1 MKKRCLLYSFVLI
14 IVLILTNTKSIGQTG
29 VLISV
34 DKNNICP
41 EENILLSVKNYD
53 NPYPYALILVSFD
66 GTNYI
71 NLFTPGVGHELQL
84 LTYDPTRVSTI
95 FNYPTTEGNATT
107 SMRRV
112 YYKVEYWDDV
122 EHKTTPKFSNVIFI
136 DVKPSANVHSF
147 GFDNANQL
155 LCLNATALDIIPKN
169 PVGTL
174 FSWYKLT
181 PNALDFVE
189 VPGQINQTTSTLPSS
204 KIKTD
209 TIGVTYYRIIA
220 KYGTECP
227 ADTGSTKVTVIPD
240 NTISL
245 SSAVGTNN
253 QTKCINTAI
262 TNITYATTGATGASF
277 TGLPAGVTG
286 SWFNNV
292 VTISGTP
299 TVAGTFNYTVTL
311 SGGCSVITTTGI
323 ISVTPANTIS
333 LSSAV
338 GTNNQTLCINTAIT
352 NITYATTGAT
362 GAAFTGLPA
371 GVTGS
376 WLNNVVTIS
385 GTPSVAGTFN
395 YTVTLSGG
403 CSVITSTG
411 TITSNIN
418 TISLSSGVGTNNQTK
433 CINTAITNITYAT
446 TGAIGASFTGL
457 PAGVAGSWL
466 NNVVTISGTPTVAGT
481 FNYTVT
487 LTGGCSVIT
496 TTGIISVTPANTI
509 SLNSAVGTNNQTL
522 CINTAITNIA
532 YATTGATGATFTG
545 LPAGVT
551 GSWLNNVVTIS
562 GTPTVAGTFNYTVT
576 LTGGCSVITST
587 GTIISNINTIS
598 LSSGVGTNNQTKCI
612 NTAITNITYAT
623 TGPTGATFTGL
634 PAGVTGSWLNNVAT
648 ISGTPSVAGTFNYT
662 VTLTGGCSVITST
675 GTIISN
681 INTIILSSAVGTN
694 SQTLCIN
701 AAITNITYATTV
713 ATGAIFTGLP
723 AGVTGSWSNNV
734 VTIKGTP
741 TEAGTFNYTVT
752 LTGGCSDITANG
764 FLTIIP
770 DNTIS
775 LSSAIVTINQTL
787 CINTAITNVIFA
799 TTGATGAT
807 FTGLPAGV
815 TGSWLNNVVT
825 ISGTPTVAGTFNYT
839 VTLTGSCGLISAN
852 GYIKVNK
859 LPTIIANSNS
869 PYICYGDTLI
879 LFGSGGVIYNWDNN
893 VKNGVGFVP
902 KNTLIYNLV
911 GIDINGCQN
920 SDKIKIE
927 VVIKPVAEY
936 INSVKNNLMVQEAMN
951 LSPVQFLGAPP
962 FKYFWLTSSNAAII
976 DSNKFPTM
984 IVGSKVGVVAV
995 SFYII
1000 DARGCKSNVSE
1011 LLHLNIIAT
1020 DIKFEVPNAFMP
1032 TADYIENRTLRPSF
1046 NFAVKE
1052 VKYFKIFNRMG
1063 QLVYEVYNTTPEKII
1078 WNGIVN
1084 GNIQMSDVY
1093 VWIAEI
1099 SGLGEKSLVNKSGQ
1113 FLLLK

>member
-1 MKKRCLLYSFVLI
+1 MLI
-14 IVLILTNTKSIGQTG
+14 IVLILTNTKIIGQTG

-84 LTYDPTRVSTI
+84 LTYDPTRISTI
-95 FNYPTTEGNATT
+95 FNYPTTEGNTTT

-122 EHKTTPKFSNVIFI
+122 EHTTTPKFSNVIFI

-245 SSAVGTNN
+245 SSGVGTNN

-262 TNITYATTGATGASF
+262 TNITYATTGATGATF

-286 SWFNNV
+286 SWLNNV

-299 TVAGTFNYTVTL
+299 SVAGTFNYTVTL
-311 SGGCSVITTTGI
+311 TGGCSVITTTGI

-362 GAAFTGLPA
+362 GA
-371 GVTGS
+371 
-376 WLNNVVTIS
+376 
-385 GTPSVAGTFN
+385 
-395 YTVTLSGG
+395 
-403 CSVITSTG
+403 
-411 TITSNIN
+411 
-418 TISLSSGVGTNNQTK
+418 
-433 CINTAITNITYAT
+433 
-446 TGAIGASFTGL
+446 
-457 PAGVAGSWL
+457 
-466 NNVVTISGTPTVAGT
+466 
-481 FNYTVT
+481 
-487 LTGGCSVIT
+487 
-496 TTGIISVTPANTI
+496 
-509 SLNSAVGTNNQTL
+509 
-522 CINTAITNIA
+522 
-532 YATTGATGATFTG
+532 TFTG

-551 GSWLNNVVTIS
+551 GSWLNNVITIS
-562 GTPTVAGTFNYTVT
+562 GTPT
-576 LTGGCSVITST
+576 
-587 GTIISNINTIS
+587 
-598 LSSGVGTNNQTKCI
+598 
-612 NTAITNITYAT
+612 
-623 TGPTGATFTGL
+623 
-634 PAGVTGSWLNNVAT
+634 
-648 ISGTPSVAGTFNYT
+648 VAGTFNYT

-701 AAITNITYATTV
+701 AAITNITYATTG
-713 ATGAIFTGLP
+713 ATGATFTGLP
-723 AGVTGSWSNNV
+723 AGVTGSWLNNV
-734 VTIKGTP
+734 ATISGTP
-741 TEAGTFNYTVT
+741 SVAGTFNYTVT

-787 CINTAITNVIFA
+787 CINTAITNITYA

>member
-1 MKKRCLLYSFVLI
+1 M
-14 IVLILTNTKSIGQTG
+14 
-29 VLISV
+29 
-34 DKNNICP
+34 
-41 EENILLSVKNYD
+41 
-53 NPYPYALILVSFD
+53 
-66 GTNYI
+66 
-71 NLFTPGVGHELQL
+71 
-84 LTYDPTRVSTI
+84 
-95 FNYPTTEGNATT
+95 
-107 SMRRV
+107 
-112 YYKVEYWDDV
+112 
-122 EHKTTPKFSNVIFI
+122 
-136 DVKPSANVHSF
+136 
-147 GFDNANQL
+147 
-155 LCLNATALDIIPKN
+155 
-169 PVGTL
+169 
-174 FSWYKLT
+174 
-181 PNALDFVE
+181 
-189 VPGQINQTTSTLPSS
+189 
-204 KIKTD
+204 
-209 TIGVTYYRIIA
+209 
-220 KYGTECP
+220 
-227 ADTGSTKVTVIPD
+227 
-240 NTISL
+240 
-245 SSAVGTNN
+245 
-253 QTKCINTAI
+253 
-262 TNITYATTGATGASF
+262 
-277 TGLPAGVTG
+277 
-286 SWFNNV
+286 NNV

-311 SGGCSVITTTGI
+311 T
-323 ISVTPANTIS
+323 
-333 LSSAV
+333 
-338 GTNNQTLCINTAIT
+338 
-352 NITYATTGAT
+352 
-362 GAAFTGLPA
+362 
-371 GVTGS
+371 
-376 WLNNVVTIS
+376 
-385 GTPSVAGTFN
+385 
-395 YTVTLSGG
+395 GG

-411 TITSNIN
+411 TIISNIN
-418 TISLSSGVGTNNQTK
+418 TMSLSSGVGTNNQTK

-446 TGAIGASFTGL
+446 TGATGATFTGLPAGVTGSWINNVATISGTPSVAGTFNYTVTLTGGCSVISASGTLNITPDNTLELISALGTTNQNVCINTLITNITYKTSIATGASIQGLPSGTTTTWSNNIFTINGLPSQSGNFNYTISLTGGCSVVNSIGIINVIPANIISLSSAAGTNNQTKCVNTSITNITYTTTGATGATFTGL

-466 NNVVTISGTPTVAGT
+466 NNVVTISGTPSVAGS

-587 GTIISNINTIS
+587 GTIISNISTII
-598 LSSGVGTNNQTKCI
+598 LSSAVGTNSQTLCI
-612 NTAITNITYAT
+612 NAAITNITYAT
-623 TGPTGATFTGL
+623 TVATGAIFTGL

-752 LTGGCSDITANG
+752 LTGGCSVITANG

-787 CINTAITNVIFA
+787 CINTAITNITYA

-807 FTGLPAGV
+807 FTALPAGV

-911 GIDINGCQN
+911 GIDFNGCQN
-920 SDKIKIE
+920 SDRIKIE
-927 VVIKPVAEY
+927 VVRKPLAEY

-951 LSPVQFLGAPP
+951 LSPVQFLGTPP

-984 IVGSKVGVVAV
+984 IVGSKVGDVAV

-1084 GNIQMSDVY
+1084 GNIQVSDVY
-1093 VWIAEI
+1093 IWVAEI
-1099 SGLGEKSLVNKSGQ
+1099 SGLGKSGVEKKSGQ